1 MSAPISFRL
10 SIMKN
15 LPALIPLLAFL
26 AAAPGCALQ
35 QGTAL
40 DLTRIA
46 DGKTWKTTHATAQT
60 LTVDG
65 KQAVRLQAEGD
76 SANRIAGLSVAS
88 GTEFTTGV
96 IEVDLKGKNLRQQS
110 FLGVAF
116 NVADERTFEAVYFR
130 PFNFKAEEPFRL
142 RAVQY
147 IAWPE
152 YTWETLRKAHP
163 GQFEKP
169 VNPVP
174 DPDGWF
180 HARIEVKEQ
189 EVRVFVDAAPEPS
202 LVVQRLAKGNIKRPV
217 GLFVDVAEGL
227 YANLEI
233 KPN

>member
-1 MSAPISFRL
+1 
-10 SIMKN
+10 MKN

-26 AAAPGCALQ
+26 AAAPGCTLQ
-35 QGTAL
+35 QGTVT

-46 DGKTWKTTHATAQT
+46 DGKTWKTAHATTQV

-65 KQAVRLQAEGD
+65 KQAVRLQAQGD
-76 SANRIAGLSVAS
+76 SASGIAGLSVA
-88 GTEFTTGV
+88 GGVEFTTGV
-96 IEVDLKGKNLRQQS
+96 IEVDLKGKNIRQQS

-116 NVADERTFEAVYFR
+116 NVAGERTFEAVYFR
-130 PFNFKAEEPFRL
+130 PFNFNAAEPFRQ

-152 YTWETLRKAHP
+152 YTWEKLRKAHP
-163 GQFEKP
+163 GQFEQP

-174 DPDGWF
+174 DPNAWF
-180 HARIEVKEQ
+180 HARVEVAEEQ
-189 EVRVFVDAAPEPS
+189 VRVFVDAAQTPS
-202 LVVQRLAKGNIKRPV
+202 LVVKRLAKGNIKRPV

-233 KPN
+233 KPNQP